1 MGNNFNIFEA
11 GISEYAVNGEL
22 CTVVIPSGG
31 DSVYFSLGDGDYPVS
46 YTIPGG
52 RTVTVDDH
60 GNILDV
66 HE

>member
-1 MGNNFNIFEA
+1 MGDNFNIFDA
-11 GISEYAVNGEL
+11 GISEYATDAGQGSI
-22 CTVVIPSGG
+22 VIPSGG
-31 DSVYFSLGDGDYPVS
+31 DIALFSMRDGGFPVS

>member
-1 MGNNFNIFEA
+1 MGNTFNIFDA
-11 GISEYAVNGEL
+11 GISEYAVNGGQGN
-22 CTVVIPSGG
+22 VVIPSGG
-31 DSVYFSLGDGDYPVS
+31 DIGLFSLGDGDYPVS

>member
-1 MGNNFNIFEA
+1 MGNNFNIFDA
-11 GISEYAVNGEL
+11 GISEYAVNVGQVS
-22 CTVVIPSGG
+22 VVIPSGG
-31 DSVYFSLGDGDYPVS
+31 DFGLFSLGDGDYPVS